1 MLYYF
6 VCPDGAKV
14 DIFMLI
20 RKKSITQYYTNR
32 VFVLSSMAN
41 VTVDQQSKESTRRNY
56 RQVS

>member
-1 MLYYF
+1 MLYHF

-41 VTVDQQSKESTRRNY
+41 VTVGQQSKEPTRRNY
-56 RQVS
+56 Q